1 MSRKVSGVIFLII
14 GIILILASS
23 AMFIL
28 PYLVPV
34 DYGRHMFNIIMGL
47 ILLPIGFAFG
57 IPGVTRLVGPVQVNI
72 GHKVLVHLFGLFLA
86 CIFLS
91 MILAAFIAVAAAAVP
106 GLPVTEYVIPPPI
119 ALQTQ
124 LPNII
129 FWGFLLGLIAYP
141 FVLCY
146 KMLEFG

>member
-1 MSRKVSGVIFLII
+1 MAQKVSGAIFLTI
-14 GIILILASS
+14 GIILIIASS
-23 AMFIL
+23 VMFIL
-28 PYLVPV
+28 PYLIPV
-34 DYGRHMFNIIMGL
+34 DYGRHMFDIIMGL

-57 IPGVTRLVGPVQVNI
+57 IPGVTRLVGPIQVNI
-72 GHKVLVHLFGLFLA
+72 GHKVLVHLLALFLA

-91 MILAAFIAVAAAAVP
+91 LILAAFIAVAAAAVP

-129 FWGFLLGLIAYP
+129 FWGFIFGLIAYP

-146 KMLEFG
+146 KVLRV